1 MLDISDARPMDSK
14 LINVSINSSELT
26 ATEMKWRQ
34 TLSPWE
40 KRTISY
46 SYQVITTEPLDS
58 SA

>member
-1 MLDISDARPMDSK
+1 MLEISDTMPVDSK
-14 LINVSINSSELT
+14 LINVSMN
-26 ATEMKWRQ
+26 ATEPNATGMKWML

-46 SYQVITTEPLDS
+46 SCRVITTEPLES

>member
-1 MLDISDARPMDSK
+1 MLEISDTRPVDSK
-14 LINVSINSSELT
+14 LINVSMN
-26 ATEMKWRQ
+26 ATELNATGMKWRL

-46 SYQVITTEPLDS
+46 NYQVITTEPLES